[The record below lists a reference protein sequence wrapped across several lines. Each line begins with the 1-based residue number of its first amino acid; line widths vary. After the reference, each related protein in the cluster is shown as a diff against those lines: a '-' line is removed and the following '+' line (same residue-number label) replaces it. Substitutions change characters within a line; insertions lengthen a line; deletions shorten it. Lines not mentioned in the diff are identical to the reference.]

1 MVNGEGM
8 ADLAAGSIKST
19 NEASLDSVRF
29 GESVTVNAAGDSSQI
44 LKAVYVRYRDHVFFR
59 NVEAPAAQAVIREAL
74 GWVKEETNEVM
85 LIECDRPL
93 LQCRSGFNGVV
104 VIKSCIVSM
113 VTLNFE
119 HVLNCPLTLLKNRVC
134 APSKRSEKLTPKIQK
149 RSEKN

>member
-8 ADLAAGSIKST
+8 ADLATGSIKST

-29 GESVTVNAAGDSSQI
+29 GESATAKAAGNSIQI

-59 NVEAPAAQAVIREAL
+59 NVEAPAAEAIIREAL
-74 GWVKEETNEVM
+74 GWVKEENDEVM

-93 LQCRSGFNGVV
+93 LQCHSGFNGVV
-104 VIKSCIVSM
+104 VVKSCIVSM
-113 VTLNFE
+113 VSLNFE

-134 APSKRSEKLTPKIQK
+134 APSQRSEKLTPEIQK
-149 RSEKN
+149 RSDKN